1 LHLPP
6 ELGARHYVTAVD
18 NICGMFRIFITGG
31 SGFLGSIL
39 ANILSAKYDVSAA
52 YLNSQQPKSGAPLQ
66 FDIRDAEQV
75 TRAVAAA
82 RPDFVIHTAA
92 LTKPDYCET
101 RPEET
106 RAVNVTGTTNI
117 VNASSRFS
125 AKLIHVST
133 DLVFDGKKGSYS
145 EDDAVRGLNEYSRSK
160 IDAEHAV
167 LSGSPGAVVLRLSI
181 VYGPRHAA
189 HPGFLD
195 EMLMHWQKGQPMGF
209 FTDQYRNP
217 TFAPQVA
224 DAIEKIIARPDVAGI
239 FHLGGAERLSRYEFA
254 TMVARIVGAPV
265 ELVGRASMFD
275 HHGPAER
282 PQDCSL
288 ISEKIGRVLGVTP
301 MRCEDG
307 LSQLM
312 QQGYLLRL

>member
-1 LHLPP
+1 
-6 ELGARHYVTAVD
+6 
-18 NICGMFRIFITGG
+18 MFRILITGG

-39 ANILSAKYDVSAA
+39 GGILSAKYDVFAA
-52 YLNSQQPKSGAPLQ
+52 YLNSRQPQSGEPLQ

-75 TRAVAAA
+75 ARAFGVT
-82 RPDFVIHTAA
+82 RPDCVIHTAA

-106 RAVNVTGTTNI
+106 RAVNVTGTRNI
-117 VNASSRFS
+117 VDACNRFG

-133 DLVFDGKKGSYS
+133 DLVFDGRKGNYS

-160 IDAEHAV
+160 IAAEDVV
-167 LSGSPGAVVLRLSI
+167 LSESPGAVVLRLSI
-181 VYGPRHAA
+181 IYGPRHAE

-224 DAIEKIIARPDVAGI
+224 DAVEKIIARPNVAGL

-254 TMVARIVGAPV
+254 TIIARIVGAPV
-265 ELVGRASMFD
+265 ELIGRASMFD
-275 HHGPAER
+275 HRGPAER

-288 ISEKIGRVLGVTP
+288 VSEKIGRVLGVRP

-307 LSQLM
+307 LLRLM
-312 QQGYLLRL
+312 QEGYLRRL

>member
-1 LHLPP
+1 M
-6 ELGARHYVTAVD
+6 V
-18 NICGMFRIFITGG
+18 RILITGG
-31 SGFLGSIL
+31 SGFLGSTL
-39 ANILSAKYDVSAA
+39 GHFLSTKHEVFAA
-52 YLNSQQPKSGAPLQ
+52 YLNSRPPETGAPLQ

-75 TRAVAAA
+75 ARAFATA
-82 RPDFVIHTAA
+82 RPDCVIHTAA

-106 RAVNVTGTTNI
+106 HAVNVAGTRNI
-117 VNASSRFS
+117 VDACNRHG

-133 DLVFDGKKGSYS
+133 DLVFDGKKGNYS
-145 EDDAVRGLNEYSRSK
+145 ENDAVRGLNEYSRSK
-160 IDAEHAV
+160 IAAEDVV
-167 LSGSPGAVVLRLSI
+167 LSESPGAVILRLSI
-181 VYGPRHAA
+181 IYGPCHTV

-195 EMLMHWQKGQPMGF
+195 EMLAHWQKGLAMGF

-224 DAIEKIIARPDVAGI
+224 DAIERILARPNIAGL

-254 TMVARIVGAPV
+254 TIVAGMVGAPLQ
-265 ELVGRASMFD
+265 LVGRASMFD
-275 HHGPAER
+275 HQGPAER

-288 ISEKIGRVLGVTP
+288 VSEKIGSALDVKP
-301 MRCEDG
+301 MRCEEG

-312 QQGYLLRL
+312 QQGYLTKL